1 MRAQRGILLKFPL
14 LTSLYFLS
22 ADFEERVFKEPVG
35 AAGIPFARGASR
47 CKATELVLPSL
58 AGRGSG
64 ACASNQRA
72 DEATWHKRPSVG
84 REVLRF
90 PSYSLIAV

>member
-14 LTSLYFLS
+14 LTRLYFLS
-22 ADFEERVFKEPVG
+22 ADFEERFFKEPAG
-35 AAGIPFARGASR
+35 AAGIPFARGASP
-47 CKATELVLPSL
+47 CKATELVLPYL
-58 AGRGSG
+58 AGRGNG

-72 DEATWHKRPSVG
+72 DIATWHKRPSVG
-84 REVLRF
+84 REVLCF